1 MAGDKPLIPN
11 PFTNAELEDCFNKQL
26 NKIPFELTKEVK
38 TEGPKPIVLR
48 LSYLETDNKGVW
60 NDTYIVDFSYDNRNT
75 TYGCGYA
82 RNRFDNFE
90 TFKNEI
96 FEAFGLEE
104 ETQLSLF

>member
-1 MAGDKPLIPN
+1 MSDMVIIPN

-48 LSYLETDNKGVW
+48 LSYIEVDDNGVW

-82 RNRFDNFE
+82 RNRFDDFE
-90 TFKNEI
+90 RFKKEV
-96 FEAFGLEE
+96 FSAFGLEE
-104 ETQLSLF
+104 DVQLRLF